1 MIWASLKIQARS
13 RVRIRRKS
21 LFLKI
26 KERQTGVQYL
36 GSIIVES
43 LDQLA
48 RFPEVGQLVQETV
61 VRGVS

>member
-1 MIWASLKIQARS
+1 M
-13 RVRIRRKS
+13 
-21 LFLKI
+21 
-26 KERQTGVQYL
+26 QYL
-36 GSIIVES
+36 GSLIVES

>member
-36 GSIIVES
+36 GSLIVES